1 MACYGFVAIPV
12 GKKYPECKYLYV
24 VDSDIFP
31 ENFSQVKHF
40 ALNKITVIFKCS
52 GFKEEINIYTRA

>member
-1 MACYGFVAIPV
+1 MACYGFVAVPV

-31 ENFSQVKHF
+31 ENFSQVKH
-40 ALNKITVIFKCS
+40 LRK
-52 GFKEEINIYTRA
+52 